1 MTLNSLVNGLGGIT
15 GDSVVTAKPYETTG
29 QILWVSSLV
38 GDGGNSGLDR
48 ENPLD
53 TAVAAVSVSAP
64 GDTIVLMDGHTET
77 VATSL
82 ALQDG
87 QRVIGEGSSAGC
99 PTVKL
104 TSAATYGGQSVFT
117 LTSAGAGAEIRNIW
131 FPTAAASNGWAT
143 AINTTEYG
151 VRIIGCYFEVAA
163 NDRWAAVEIGAS
175 CGVTEPDYCLV
186 RNCTFISTATSRAT
200 RGDTGLLVSDPTAH
214 LWLDGCV
221 FSDGTNGYLGDFALT
236 ASGLLSYAKCT
247 DCSFLL
253 GASAYIASEST
264 IDWSGT
270 VTTGGGRIYYA

>member
-29 QILWVSSLV
+29 DIYWVSSLTGNV
-38 GDGGNSGLDR
+38 SNSGRDR
-48 ENPLD
+48 ENPKA
-53 TAVAAVSVSAP
+53 TAVAAVAGALA

-77 VATSL
+77 VATSI
-82 ALQDG
+82 ALLNG
-87 QRVIGEGSSAGC
+87 MRIIAEGSSAGK

-117 LTSAGAGAEIRNIW
+117 MTAVGAGAEIHNIW

-143 AINTTEYG
+143 AIKTTQDG
-151 VRIIGCYFEVAA
+151 VKIIGCYFEVAA

-175 CGVTEPDYCLV
+175 CGETDPDHVLL
-186 RNCTFISTATSRAT
+186 RNCTFISTATTRAT
-200 RGDTGLLVSDPTAH
+200 RGTMGLLVSDPASY

-221 FSDGTNGYLGDFALT
+221 FSDGTNGYAADFALVD
-236 ASGLLSYAKCT
+236 SGGLDSAVGT

-253 GASAYIASEST
+253 GASASISGSST
-264 IDWSGT
+264 ISWSGT
-270 VTTGGGRIYYA
+270 VVTGGGRIYYA